1 MKLKAI
7 KSYLATGIAVIILSG
22 CQMKNTPKN
31 INQTDQVTTVET
43 TIETTKESNVTT
55 DMSATMQPANIADKI
70 ITVDQISQI
79 KEIGYYLQGERYQIT
94 DANKIAEIGQALS
107 EITLQNVRPDDD
119 WLMGSLDIEIVFEN
133 GQVESM
139 GCANNYIA
147 YGGHQYDVENHLYE
161 LIVK

>member
-7 KSYLATGIAVIILSG
+7 KSYLAAGIAVIILSG

-31 INQTDQVTTVET
+31 INQTDQVTAV
-43 TIETTKESNVTT
+43 ETTKESNVTT

-70 ITVDQISQI
+70 ITADQISQI

-119 WLMGSLDIEIVFEN
+119 LQITILHMAVIN
-133 GQVESM
+133 M
-139 GCANNYIA
+139 M
-147 YGGHQYDVENHLYE
+147 
-161 LIVK
+161 